1 MMRRIARCSAGGAMP
16 SAGFND
22 MGEGVAVA
30 PARARRRGHDSR
42 EGGRGPPGG
51 PRCGPIFNLSRLSS
65 RPKIAPSFSRFSGAD
80 SDRRRRQVKSPSS
93 VSGWMYV
100 RARGLFVSMRKLEL
114 LMRCRLPQSRSGAAN
129 SFSIHFM
136 RDCMQ
141 QQLAVCLSAF
151 LPACQNP
158 R

>member
-1 MMRRIARCSAGGAMP
+1 MMRRIARCRGGGAMP

-30 PARARRRGHDSR
+30 VACDSR
-42 EGGRGPPGG
+42 EGGRGPPPGG

-65 RPKIAPSFSRFSGAD
+65 RPKIAPSSFSRFSGAD

-100 RARGLFVSMRKLEL
+100 VRARGLFVSMRKLEL
-114 LMRCRLPQSRSGAAN
+114 SMRCRLPQSRSGAAN